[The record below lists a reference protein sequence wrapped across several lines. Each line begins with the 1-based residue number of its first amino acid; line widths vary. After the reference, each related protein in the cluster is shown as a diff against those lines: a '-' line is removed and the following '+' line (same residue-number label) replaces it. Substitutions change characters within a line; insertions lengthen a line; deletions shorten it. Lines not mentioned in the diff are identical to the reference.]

1 MNVNIVPM
9 NKCHI
14 KDIAE
19 IERQSFS
26 KPWSEKMIE
35 AELTNST
42 AIFFVAEADNKA
54 VGYIGVHVVC
64 DEGYIA
70 NLAVL
75 NEYRKQS
82 VGKTLLDTAIGMA
95 EGMGLKFLSLEVR
108 PSNKIAVD
116 LYKSRDFKVAGRR
129 KNFYTEPKEDGLIMT
144 RLFK

>member
-1 MNVNIVPM
+1 MNINIVPM
-9 NKCHI
+9 EKSHI

-35 AELTNST
+35 AELENST
-42 AIFFVAEADNKA
+42 AIFFVAESENKA
-54 VGYIGVHVVC
+54 VGYIGIHAVC

-75 NEYRKQS
+75 TDYRGQS
-82 VGKTLLDTAIGMA
+82 IGKALLDIALGTA
-95 EGMGLKFLSLEVR
+95 EGLGLKFLSLEVR

-116 LYKSRDFKVAGRR
+116 LYKSKCFKIAGRR

-144 RLFK
+144 RLF